1 MVLAAF
7 ILHEKQK
14 TKNNFPY
21 GYQSKNKK
29 NPEIFFHC
37 INVYKIINKKWTKKI
52 KVVFSRMY
60 TILPISGSV

>member
-21 GYQSKNKK
+21 YGYLKENKK
-29 NPEIFFHC
+29 IP
-37 INVYKIINKKWTKKI
+37 KS
-52 KVVFSRMY
+52 FS
-60 TILPISGSV
+60 IV